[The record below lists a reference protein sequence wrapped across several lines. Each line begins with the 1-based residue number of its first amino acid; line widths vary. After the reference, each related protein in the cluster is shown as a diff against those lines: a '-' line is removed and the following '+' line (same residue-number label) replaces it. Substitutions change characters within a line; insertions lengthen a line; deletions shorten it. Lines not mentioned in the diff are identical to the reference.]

1 MYTTTPGATQGPFE
15 GEGSR
20 YHRCSRKKLQIGVVV
35 TSMGHIWSLAHYV
48 WYTSPPRVTRAI
60 PASGHWRFR
69 GLMTPSRSEQAAPL
83 APVIPRTR
91 VGLKPGCTVWHEAG
105 LYFYPYCDC
114 RRIYPYWWLLP
125 LFLIFMEV
133 NKFKK
138 NKVVWFRDSHVYML
152 FYITCRCSYVGLDSI
167 LLLFVVGKNDAL
179 RAEYTILI
187 FFLY

>member
-1 MYTTTPGATQGPFE
+1 MGIYAY
-15 GEGSR
+15 
-20 YHRCSRKKLQIGVVV
+20 YH
-35 TSMGHIWSLAHYV
+35 SMGWKNKPAACHAGYASIRPLAFFADDD
-48 WYTSPPRVTRAI
+48 AI
-60 PASGHWRFR
+60 F
-69 GLMTPSRSEQAAPL
+69 RSEQAAPL